1 MREGEAE
8 GVNERFLM
16 HPGSHVGWD
25 ASYKDRVPQPP
36 LIQSKDLREDLWATE
51 AKLRVRVAPMLRQE

>member
-1 MREGEAE
+1 MRDS
-8 GVNERFLM
+8 LM
-16 HPGSHVGWD
+16 YPGSHVGWD